1 MNSSVTCYF
10 AVVSTIEIEFE
21 FLLLFY
27 IFVKS
32 VNFEEL
38 KLVMLFLM
46 FNKFLSYNDLSSF

>member
-10 AVVSTIEIEFE
+10 AAVSTIEIEFE

-38 KLVMLFLM
+38 KLVMLFFM